1 MKKIILALTLFFSSL
16 LNLLKSE
23 GLPEGSTIYY
33 STNNKCVIYGREQK
47 ICSENWELYN
57 NYQGN
62 KIIISEITN
71 YSESNYYE
79 LNLCRTDDVHR
90 NCIITYFS
98 DKNELTFKYYNI
110 NINNNVYA
118 QKEYTYFN
126 TSLNPLN
133 KGINCQTKDWDYRFI
148 CFYFNKDKDVVKM
161 DIKPIENTFNVTI
174 DFQVGKINKQEH
186 LFERNIIIM
195 SSLFKNKYKF
205 YSHSKDDKFSVH
217 FNMKVEFNFLENS
230 NNEFDEEEF
239 NSGANG
245 KFCVFATFKK
255 NNGGQL
261 THQRLNLQGNNVI
274 FISENGSTNTI
285 QNYNGDFDL
294 YFEEVINIFILR
306 FSTDIPNYIY
316 EYSFP
321 YNNEDTDI

>member
-33 STNNKCVIYGREQK
+33 STNNKCVIYGGEHK
-47 ICSENWELYN
+47 ICLENRELYN
-57 NYQGN
+57 YRDI
-62 KIIISEITN
+62 KIKILEITD

-79 LNLCRTDDVHR
+79 LNLYRTDNVHR

-110 NINNNVYA
+110 SIHNEVYD

-133 KGINCQTKDWDYRFI
+133 KGINCQTKDWEYKFI

-186 LFERNIIIM
+186 L
-195 SSLFKNKYKF
+195 L
-205 YSHSKDDKFSVH
+205 
-217 FNMKVEFNFLENS
+217 
-230 NNEFDEEEF
+230 
-239 NSGANG
+239 
-245 KFCVFATFKK
+245 
-255 NNGGQL
+255 
-261 THQRLNLQGNNVI
+261 
-274 FISENGSTNTI
+274 
-285 QNYNGDFDL
+285 
-294 YFEEVINIFILR
+294 
-306 FSTDIPNYIY
+306 
-316 EYSFP
+316 
-321 YNNEDTDI
+321 